1 MIVLQLAQLI
11 CNQNCKIVVVIF
23 SAVTSFGLVSTELPQ
38 FAPVHSFIHSFT
50 QFRHCLQETIDF
62 AAVVVV
68 AIVIEVLA

>member
-1 MIVLQLAQLI
+1 MIVLRLAQLI
-11 CNQNCKIVVVIF
+11 CNQFGKVVVVIF

-68 AIVIEVLA
+68 VV